1 MSSLTSVRPRRT
13 AVAAIHRSPVCTFWW
28 SGWPACSL
36 ASRNRLADMQVSVS
50 DHAVK
55 LFTLQQ
61 RRIAIE
67 SIAYIRPVIVRREE
81 QLLMVPPRAFL
92 CGGQ

>member
-1 MSSLTSVRPRRT
+1 MAVPALPRIDDELVRDHDR
-13 AVAAIHRSPVCTFWW
+13 AHH
-28 SGWPACSL
+28 
-36 ASRNRLADMQVSVS
+36 RLADMQVSVS

-67 SIAYIRPVIVRREE
+67 SIAYIRPVIVRRQK